1 MSLARHRKRAITTLI
16 QAEVCERGMAGPGD
30 LIDTDELKA
39 FDAVA
44 TNHSFSRAAEL
55 LGCSQSAISQRIARI
70 EKRIGRQVVRR
81 TTRRVELT
89 ADGEAM
95 LIFARA
101 ILGLAEDARA
111 QLAHPGMTGVL
122 KVGIEDEFA
131 TTRLPL
137 ALSIFRSE
145 FPDFGMKFITG
156 RNEHLHDALR
166 AEEVDLVLGKSHQ
179 NGRSDVLWH
188 EHLVWAGHPSIQV
201 PADQPLRLITYTGPS
216 ITRTL
221 VETALQSVGRD
232 WTPVVE
238 GSNLLGLLAA
248 AEAGLGV
255 MAIGQSFRTP
265 GIAALS
271 PDVGLPPIGALS
283 YVLEGQSET
292 SNDAVNA
299 FCGVLRNAAKQVA
312 SNALAPKGEAT

>member
-1 MSLARHRKRAITTLI
+1 
-16 QAEVCERGMAGPGD
+16 MAGPGD

-44 TNHSFSRAAEL
+44 ASRSFSRAAEQ

-70 EKRIGRQVVRR
+70 EKRIGRRIIRR
-81 TTRRVELT
+81 TTRRVDLT

-95 LIFARA
+95 LIFARS
-101 ILGLAEDARA
+101 ILGLAADARE
-111 QLAHPGMTGVL
+111 QLTHPGMTAVL

-166 AEEVDLVLGKSHQ
+166 TEEVDIILGKSHVLSEDKPDDR
-179 NGRSDVLWH
+179 GEVLWH
-188 EHLVWAGHPSIQV
+188 EHLVWAGHPMTQV
-201 PADQPLRLITYTGPS
+201 AADKPLRLITYTNPS
-216 ITRTL
+216 ITRSL
-221 VETALQSVGRD
+221 SEDALRAAGRD

-255 MAIGQSFRTP
+255 MAIGRSFRTP
-265 GIAALS
+265 HIAAV
-271 PDVGLPPIGALS
+271 PKDAGLPPLGTLS
-283 YVLEGQSET
+283 YVLEGQPGASNET
-292 SNDAVNA
+292 VDS
-299 FCGVLRNAAKQVA
+299 FCAVLRNAARQVA
-312 SNALAPKGEAT
+312 SPPAPPPGGAT

>member
-1 MSLARHRKRAITTLI
+1 
-16 QAEVCERGMAGPGD
+16 MAGPGD

-44 TNHSFSRAAEL
+44 SSRSFSRAAEQ
-55 LGCSQSAISQRIARI
+55 LGCSQSAISQRVARI
-70 EKRIGRQVVRR
+70 EKRIGRRIIRR

-95 LIFARA
+95 LIYARS
-101 ILGLAEDARA
+101 ILGLAADARE
-111 QLAHPGMTGVL
+111 QLARPGMRGIL

-145 FPDFGMKFITG
+145 FPDFAMKFVTG

-166 AEEVDLVLGKSHQ
+166 AEEVDLVLGKSHMDDR
-179 NGRSDVLWH
+179 GEVLWH
-188 EHLVWAGHPSIQV
+188 EHLVWVGRARERIA
-201 PADQPLRLITYTGPS
+201 ADEPLRFITYTSPS
-216 ITRTL
+216 ITRTIA
-221 VETALQSVGRD
+221 EAALRAAGRD

-255 MAIGQSFRTP
+255 MAIGRSFRTP
-265 GIAALS
+265 GIATLPQDA
-271 PDVGLPPIGALS
+271 GLPPLGTLS
-283 YVLEGQSET
+283 YVLEGQADA
-292 SNDAVNA
+292 SNEAVGA
-299 FCGVLRNAAKQVA
+299 FCSVLRNAARQVA
-312 SNALAPKGEAT
+312 SAAPAPGTAS